1 MLGKG
6 LWLLLA
12 FSLAAC
18 GGLGGEPQIIATVAW
33 SAPPTDANPQA
44 KPNIARGARIFAE
57 HCASCHGI
65 GGDGKGEL
73 VLAGSI
79 PQPIDMTRLE
89 LTRRKTPQDWYE
101 IITDGNIEKLMP
113 PWRDALTR
121 QQRWDV
127 ALYAYSLGY
136 DEALLQSGERI
147 WAEKCAECSPI
158 KPFSDLETALA
169 ISDADYGAQI
179 NREDFAAALTSEEVP
194 AVVAYARMQSLMNPT
209 NRAPI
214 GSFTGQV
221 RHGTA
226 GGSLPA
232 DMVVQLQYGN
242 PELGFSFAETTLDE
256 DFSFTF
262 EGIPLTADF
271 TYTVGAVYLDRLFAR
286 RLPPG
291 HPAHQSLTVYDLT
304 HDPSVVSVSRIE
316 LFIEAVRLNDL
327 GSGLYVS
334 QMIRYRNSS
343 DRLYTSG
350 RGFDDGREASLLIQL
365 PAGARIMSGD
375 EHRRYIIVEDLENVP
390 DSVIDTSPVFPGDS
404 HEVRV
409 EYFVPYVD
417 GLMLEQ
423 AFNNAID
430 GEITVILSD
439 SLRVISDSLN
449 AESSPDVRLRV
460 FSGQLNSSLLAF
472 EIVGSPFVT
481 SSDDRN
487 AVTGDVLPP
496 LLLGIAGLAAA
507 AMAGLIVQGRRQDKS
522 RRIDILIG
530 QIAQLDEK
538 HDRGQI
544 NHDLYQRQRRALKE
558 QLGRLMPSE
567 QDE

>member
-33 SAPPTDANPQA
+33 AAPPTDANPQA
-44 KPNIARGARIFAE
+44 KPDIAQGARIFAE

-65 GGDGKGEL
+65 SGDGKGEL

-89 LTRRKTPQDWYE
+89 LTRRKRPQDWYE
-101 IITDGNIEKLMP
+101 IITDGSIEKLMP

-158 KPFSDLETALA
+158 KPFSDLESSLA

-179 NREDFAAALTSEEVP
+179 NREDFAAALTPEEVP

-232 DMVVQLQYGN
+232 DTVVQLQYGN

-262 EGIPLTADF
+262 EDIPLTADF

-286 RLPPG
+286 RLPAG
-291 HPAHQSLTVYDLT
+291 NPAHQSLAVYDLT

-334 QMIRYRNSS
+334 QIIRYRNSS
-343 DRLYTSG
+343 DHLYTSG

-375 EHRRYIIVEDLENVP
+375 ENGRYIIVEDLENVP
-390 DSVIDTSPVFPGDS
+390 DSVIDTLPVVPGDS

-423 AFNNAID
+423 AFSNAIG
-430 GEITVILSD
+430 GEITVTLSD

-449 AESSPDVRLRV
+449 AESSPDDRLLV
-460 FSGQLNSSLLAF
+460 FSGRLNSSLLAF
-472 EIVGSPFVT
+472 EIVGNPFVT
-481 SSDDRN
+481 SSDDQN
-487 AVTGDVLPP
+487 AITGDVLPP

-558 QLGRLMPSE
+558 QLGQLMPPE